1 MKAVA
6 LNYSTRRLEERDIAE
21 PQIVDP
27 DDVLLQIREVGIC
40 GTDRDLAAFRLAFPP
55 GGDDYL
61 VLGHECVA
69 EVVRTGP
76 AVTAVSTGDIV
87 VPIVRRPCTPPC
99 KWCATGRRDLCS
111 SGQYRERGIV
121 GAHGYF
127 TELAVDRAT
136 DLVRIPENLSEH
148 AVLIEPLSVVEK
160 AVTNASR
167 LHPGHPESALI
178 LGAGP
183 VGLLAAMLLKIRGF
197 SVDICSLEPANSGRA
212 CLAEAAGAIYRN
224 EPDRTYDVVI
234 EAVGRE
240 GVGERGLNALGPNGV
255 IVMLGAAKSLQ
266 VHLLQLIL
274 RNQVIVGSVNASP
287 ADFRAAVDDLGRF
300 PPDVLSRMIEREPA
314 SAFRSTL
321 TGPLRSSPKIVHVI
335 R

>member
-1 MKAVA
+1 M
-6 LNYSTRRLEERDIAE
+6 
-21 PQIVDP
+21 
-27 DDVLLQIREVGIC
+27 
-40 GTDRDLAAFRLAFPP
+40 
-55 GGDDYL
+55 
-61 VLGHECVA
+61 
-69 EVVRTGP
+69 
-76 AVTAVSTGDIV
+76 
-87 VPIVRRPCTPPC
+87 RRPCTPPC
-99 KWCATGRRDLCS
+99 NWCANGRRDLCS

-127 TELAVDRAT
+127 TELAIDRAT

-183 VGLLAAMLLKIRGF
+183 VGLLARHAPENSRLFRRHLL
-197 SVDICSLEPANSGRA
+197 SEPANSGRA
-212 CLAEAAGAIYRN
+212 CLAE
-224 EPDRTYDVVI
+224 EPAPDTETNPIGRYDVVI
-234 EAVGRE
+234 EAAGRE

-266 VHLLQLIL
+266 VPLLQLIL
-274 RNQVIVGSVNASP
+274 RNQVIVGSVNASNP

-300 PPDVLSRMIEREPA
+300 PPDVLNRMIEREPA